1 MLLFPR
7 IIHYRIKELHK
18 INKQY
23 FFKLSSVLKQNA
35 KNINTCCK
43 LQTQIKITKERKEY
57 IYIYIYIYIY
67 KKKREKY
74 KEKKEKKK

>member
-7 IIHYRIKELHK
+7 IIHYRIKEHK

-57 IYIYIYIYIY
+57 IYIYIYIYKIKVEKNM
-67 KKKREKY
+67 KK
-74 KEKKEKKK
+74 